1 MKILVVEDDITLMK
15 VMELTLKRSNYNVI
29 HARFG
34 EEALKKIKKEKPDLI
49 LLDMVL
55 PDTNGIVI
63 MEHLQKKPD
72 HPPVIVMT
80 AHSSEETIIQALRL
94 GAKDFIIK
102 PFKNDDFLARVK
114 RVIRE
119 INFKKEEERI
129 IKEKEIL
136 LEELKSIQEMKNK
149 FLDMIIHNLKNPLNS
164 VLGFASILATRELSD
179 KEKMEYYKIIEEQ
192 GKRMLIM
199 LDDLLKDS
207 FYREGKIP
215 LQYKEVDLKYI
226 LTPSI
231 SNTELKAAEKKVN
244 FISSLD
250 EHLNI
255 TCDGEKLVEV
265 VENLIDNAFKFTP
278 KGGQIKLTARL
289 VEDEG
294 ISVTVSDTGI
304 GIPENL
310 LDKIFLGTPLVS
322 RKGLRSERG
331 TGLGLSFCKK
341 IVDMHGGNIEVESKE
356 EKGTKVIIF
365 LPKIPPKS
373 YSWEDEMKRDTG
385 NGA

>member
-15 VMELTLKRSNYNVI
+15 VMELTLKRSNYKVI
-29 HARFG
+29 QARFG
-34 EEALKKIKKEKPDLI
+34 EEALKKIKKDKPDLI

-55 PDTNGIVI
+55 PDTNGILI
-63 MEHLQKKPD
+63 MEQLQKKPKR
-72 HPPVIVMT
+72 PPVIVMT

-102 PFKNDDFLARVK
+102 PFKNDDFLERVN
-114 RVIRE
+114 RVVRE

-164 VLGFASILATRELSD
+164 VLGFASILATRELSA

-207 FYREGKIP
+207 FYREGKLP
-215 LQYKEVDLKYI
+215 LQYKELDLKNI

-231 SNTELKAAEKKVN
+231 SNTELKASEKKIN
-244 FISSLD
+244 FLSSLE

-278 KGGQIKLTARL
+278 RGGQIKLTAKE
-289 VEDEG
+289 VDKNG
-294 ISVTVSDTGI
+294 ISITVSDTGI

-341 IVDMHGGNIEVESKE
+341 IIDMHGGTIEVKSQE
-356 EKGTKVIIF
+356 EKGTTVVIY
-365 LPKIPPKS
+365 LPKTPRKS
-373 YSWEDEMKRDTG
+373 YSWEDEMKRD
-385 NGA
+385 A

>member
-15 VMELTLKRSNYNVI
+15 VMELTLKRSNYKVI
-29 HARFG
+29 QARFG
-34 EEALKKIKKEKPDLI
+34 EEALKKIKKDKPDLI

-55 PDTNGIVI
+55 PDTNGILI
-63 MEHLQKKPD
+63 MEQLQKKPKR
-72 HPPVIVMT
+72 PPVIVMT

-102 PFKNDDFLARVK
+102 PFKNDDFLERVN
-114 RVIRE
+114 RVVRE

-164 VLGFASILATRELSD
+164 VLGFASILATRELSA

-207 FYREGKIP
+207 FYREGKLP
-215 LQYKEVDLKYI
+215 LQYKELDLKNI
-226 LTPSI
+226 LMPSI
-231 SNTELKAAEKKVN
+231 SNTELKASEKKIN
-244 FISSLD
+244 FLSSLE

-278 KGGQIKLTARL
+278 RGGQIKLTAKE
-289 VEDEG
+289 VDKNG
-294 ISVTVSDTGI
+294 ISITVSDTGI

-341 IVDMHGGNIEVESKE
+341 IIDMHGGTIEVKSQE
-356 EKGTKVIIF
+356 EKGTTVVIY
-365 LPKIPPKS
+365 LPKTPRKS
-373 YSWEDEMKRDTG
+373 YSWEDEMKRD
-385 NGA
+385 A

>member
-1 MKILVVEDDITLMK
+1 MKILVIEDDITLLK
-15 VMELTLKRSNYNVI
+15 VMELTLKKSNYNVI
-29 HARFG
+29 KARFG
-34 EEALKKIKKEKPDLI
+34 EEAFKKIDREKPDLI
-49 LLDMVL
+49 LLDMFL

-63 MEHLQKKPD
+63 MEKLQKKPD

-80 AHSSEETIIQALRL
+80 AHSTEETIIQALRL

-102 PFKNDDFLARVK
+102 PFKRDDFLERIK
-114 RVIRE
+114 RVLRE
-119 INFKKEEERI
+119 ANFKKEEERI
-129 IKEKEIL
+129 IKEREVL

-164 VLGFASILATRELSD
+164 VLGFASILATRELSA

-207 FYREGKIP
+207 LYREGKLP
-215 LQYKEVDLKYI
+215 LQYKEYDIKEL
-226 LTPSI
+226 LSGSI

-244 FISSLD
+244 FLSSLD
-250 EHLNI
+250 ENLTI

-265 VENLIDNAFKFTP
+265 IENLIDNAFKFTP
-278 KGGQIKLTARL
+278 RGGQIKLTARDL
-289 VEDEG
+289 DDSGVSIT
-294 ISVTVSDTGI
+294 ISDKGI

-322 RKGLRSERG
+322 RKGLRSESG
-331 TGLGLSFCKK
+331 TGLGLSICKK

-365 LPKIPPKS
+365 IPKTPPKD
-373 YSWEDEMKRDTG
+373 YSWEDELKRET
-385 NGA
+385 

>member
-15 VMELTLKRSNYNVI
+15 VMELNLKRNKYKVI
-29 HARFG
+29 QARFG
-34 EEALKKIKKEKPDLI
+34 EEALKKIKKDKPDLI

-55 PDTNGIVI
+55 PDTNGILI
-63 MEHLQKKPD
+63 MEHLQKKPV
-72 HPPVIVMT
+72 HPPIIVMT

-102 PFKNDDFLARVK
+102 PFQNDDFLERVN
-114 RVIRE
+114 RVVRE

-136 LEELKSIQEMKNK
+136 LEELKSIHEMKNK

-164 VLGFASILATRELSD
+164 VLGFASILATRELSA

-207 FYREGKIP
+207 FYREGKLP
-215 LQYKEVDLKYI
+215 LQCNELDLKNI
-226 LTPSI
+226 LMPSI
-231 SNTELKAAEKKVN
+231 SNTELKASEKKIN
-244 FISSLD
+244 FLSSLD

-278 KGGQIKLTARL
+278 KGGQIKLTAKE
-289 VEDEG
+289 VDNTG
-294 ISVTVSDTGI
+294 ISITVSDTGI

-341 IVDMHGGNIEVESKE
+341 IIDMHGGTIEVESQE

-365 LPKIPPKS
+365 LPKIPRKS
-373 YSWEDEMKRDTG
+373 YSWEDEMKRD
-385 NGA
+385 A